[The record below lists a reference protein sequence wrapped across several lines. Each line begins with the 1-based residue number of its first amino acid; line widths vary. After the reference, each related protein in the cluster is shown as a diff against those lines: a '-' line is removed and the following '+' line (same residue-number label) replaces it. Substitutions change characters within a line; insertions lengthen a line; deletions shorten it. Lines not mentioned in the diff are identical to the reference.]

1 MHGSEVALP
10 DRLPCSRPSSWPF
23 FQSSYRPRYRLLR
36 LVWCSLLLLAGCVTL
51 PSDFKEPGVSL
62 VSIRPQIENLFA
74 PEFDVVLHVTNPNRE
89 ALDITGLSYTVH
101 LQGKKLVQGVANELP
116 VIAAYGEADI
126 RLRAAADFLGGISL
140 LSDFLNQPGEQ
151 FDYEFNADIDLGTLY
166 PMVRVQRSGVISLR

>member
-1 MHGSEVALP
+1 VL
-10 DRLPCSRPSSWPF
+10 
-23 FQSSYRPRYRLLR
+23 
-36 LVWCSLLLLAGCVTL
+36 CSLLLLAGCVTL

-101 LQGKKLVQGVANELP
+101 LQGKKLIEGVANEIP

-126 RLRAAADFLGGISL
+126 RLRATADLLGGISL